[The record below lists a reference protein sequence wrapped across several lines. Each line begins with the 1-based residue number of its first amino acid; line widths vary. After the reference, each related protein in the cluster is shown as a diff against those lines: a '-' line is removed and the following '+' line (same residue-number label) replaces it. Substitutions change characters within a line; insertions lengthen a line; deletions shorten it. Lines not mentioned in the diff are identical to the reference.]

1 MQGMKMEVRRTHE
14 FKSLALSLGGAIF
27 GGAFLLIVYFM
38 SQMADNMAAMTAY
51 MGGMYGDIHSMH
63 DHIAIMVSVVSKIDD
78 VIIHMDENMNAMS
91 NEVTLI
97 ENSISDELRTLD
109 NSVASIANSLLWM
122 DAKVGNISVDVNR
135 MSGMIG
141 GVTYDV
147 HRGTQSFTSPMG
159 YMLNM
164 MP

>member
-1 MQGMKMEVRRTHE
+1 
-14 FKSLALSLGGAIF
+14 
-27 GGAFLLIVYFM
+27 
-38 SQMADNMAAMTAY
+38 
-51 MGGMYGDIHSMH
+51 
-63 DHIAIMVSVVSKIDD
+63 
-78 VIIHMDENMNAMS
+78 MS

-109 NSVASIANSLLWM
+109 NSVTSIAISLLHM

-147 HRGTQSFTSPMG
+147 HCGTQSFTSPMG
-159 YMLNM
+159 YMWNM

>member
-1 MQGMKMEVRRTHE
+1 MKDQGKL
-14 FKSLALSLGGAIF
+14 KLANIALLLGGAIF
-27 GGAFLLIVYFM
+27 GGAFLLMVYFM
-38 SQMADNMAAMTAY
+38 SLISENMGAMTAY
-51 MGGMYGDIHSMH
+51 MEGMYVDIHSMH
-63 DHIAIMVSVVSKIDD
+63 DHIAIMVSEVSKIDD

-109 NSVASIANSLLWM
+109 NSVTSIAISLLHM

-159 YMLNM
+159 YMWNM

>member
-1 MQGMKMEVRRTHE
+1 
-14 FKSLALSLGGAIF
+14 
-27 GGAFLLIVYFM
+27 
-38 SQMADNMAAMTAY
+38 
-51 MGGMYGDIHSMH
+51 MH
-63 DHIAIMVSVVSKIDD
+63 DHIAIMVSEVSKIDD
-78 VIIHMDENMNAMS
+78 VVARMDENMNAMS

-109 NSVASIANSLLWM
+109 SSVASIATSLLWM
-122 DAKVGNISVDVNR
+122 DTKVGNISIDVNR
-135 MSGMIG
+135 MSGMIR

-159 YMLNM
+159 YMMNM